1 MGKLPITPNH
11 QPGKLEPGED
21 LEQLRLF
28 AQRYQWL
35 RERAVRVQGSEV
47 WYSGKY
53 LDLRVDI
60 GLGHR
65 RENELP
71 DE

>member
-1 MGKLPITPNH
+1 MAKPPKVRSAPLAEL
-11 QPGKLEPGED
+11 QPGED
-21 LEQLRLF
+21 LAPLHQYAE
-28 AQRYQWL
+28 RYEWL
-35 RERAVRVQGSEV
+35 RQRAVKVQGSDV
-47 WYSGKY
+47 WYSGNY

-65 RENELP
+65 NE

>member
-1 MGKLPITPNH
+1 MMAKHPDIRPQQVGEL
-11 QPGKLEPGED
+11 LPGED
-21 LEQLRLF
+21 LARLRLY
-28 AQRYQWL
+28 AERYEWL
-35 RERAVRVQGSEV
+35 RQRAVKIQGSDI
-47 WYSGKY
+47 WYSGNY

-65 RENELP
+65 NE

>member
-11 QPGKLEPGED
+11 QPGKLEPGDD